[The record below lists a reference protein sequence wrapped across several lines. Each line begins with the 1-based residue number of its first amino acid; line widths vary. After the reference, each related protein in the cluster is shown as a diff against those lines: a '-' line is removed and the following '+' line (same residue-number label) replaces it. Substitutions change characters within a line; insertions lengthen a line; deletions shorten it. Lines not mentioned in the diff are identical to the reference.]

1 MRVKQAIARRCTI
14 ERKRRKALAEMMKYD
29 IGISKND
36 ELYMFLKEYRDP
48 TVKNAANHLRK
59 KKLNVK
65 EVSRNGSRT
74 KILHDEGIQGE
85 IFPGI

>member
-1 MRVKQAIARRCTI
+1 MRAKQAIARRCTI

-48 TVKNAANHLRK
+48 TVKNVANQLRK

-65 EVSRNGSRT
+65 EASLNGSRT
-74 KILHDEGIQGE
+74 KILYNEGIQGK
-85 IFPGI
+85 ILSSI

>member
-1 MRVKQAIARRCTI
+1 MRAKQAIARRCTI
-14 ERKRRKALAEMMKYD
+14 ERKRRKALAEMMKYG
-29 IGISKND
+29 IGITNSD
-36 ELYMFLKEYRDP
+36 ELYMFPKEYRDS